1 MEKFVVKSL
10 SQADSCF
17 ILSLAFSF
25 GWKWFDDPQNPKPSG
40 QTVKNTDATYFYF
53 GFKGEGLISRR
64 NTVNK
69 SVTPSQVLN
78 SRNQLPQIMN
88 SLKENTVLHVGADA
102 LEYDDKGRVVCGC
115 RKYSKEM
122 VAEVIRIASEVEK
135 INDSITFHANGDVTF
150 GDRLV
155 SNYILQAVSEKLG

>member
-1 MEKFVVKSL
+1 MKKFVVKCL
-10 SQADSCF
+10 SSNDVAF
-17 ILSLAFSF
+17 ILALAFSF

-40 QTVKNTDATYFYF
+40 QTVKNTDALYLYFN
-53 GFKGEGLISRR
+53 FKGEGLISRR

-78 SRNQLPQIMN
+78 SRSQLTQIMN
-88 SLKENTVLHVGADA
+88 SLQENTVLHVGADVID
-102 LEYDDKGRVVCGC
+102 YDAKGRVVCGC
-115 RKYSKEM
+115 RKYTKNM
-122 VAEVIRIASEVEK
+122 VVEIVRLATEVGK
-135 INDSITFHANGDVTF
+135 IDDSITFHPNGDVTF